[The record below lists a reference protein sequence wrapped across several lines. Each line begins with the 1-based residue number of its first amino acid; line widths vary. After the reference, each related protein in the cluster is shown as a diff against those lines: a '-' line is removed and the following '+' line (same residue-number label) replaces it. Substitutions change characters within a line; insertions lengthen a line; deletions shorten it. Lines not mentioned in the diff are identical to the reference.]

1 MDVFKTKTERVK
13 QLCRKLR
20 PIVGKKI
27 DGIWQSYLIEDDKGK
42 GEIEEYLQ
50 LLSASVI
57 SNRLERD
64 EIFLF
69 PPSEK
74 IASGKYYI
82 GDVLYNKKCL
92 YPFALREKEWI
103 QHVGIFGRSGA
114 GKTNL
119 GFSLVLELIKNNK
132 PFLIF
137 DWKRNY
143 RDLTTLPE
151 FKDLLVVTIGRNVV
165 PLRFNPLI
173 PPKGT
178 DPHTW
183 LKKIIE
189 VIAHSY
195 FLGEG
200 VMYLLQKAIN
210 SVYRRFNVYDGKVS
224 QYPTFRDVLRWFDKY
239 EAKGREANWLS
250 STLRAISTICFGE
263 MNRLTNTGNQQI
275 EELLNKKVILEL
287 DALTQSDKIFFIE
300 SLLLWIHHYRLREKE
315 REVFKHAVIIEE
327 AHHILSGE
335 KTGLTGGESIMETTF
350 REIREF
356 GESLVILDQ
365 HPCQI
370 SLPALGNTYAT
381 IVMNLKHK
389 KDVNAIA
396 QCMMLDSSEKEYPG
410 NLEVGEAIVRLQGR
424 IMKPFLVKVPEFEI
438 KKGLVTDE
446 MLQNKMMGY
455 FSYLKTNQ
463 TLTPDVTHISKSAEI
478 EREEKIFLIDILK
491 HPFSS
496 ITTRY
501 AKLNINRRKGNAIKD
516 KLINISYIMPRQI
529 KLSTGR
535 IMLLELT
542 EKAKLYL
549 EKLGYWVNRDRNGM
563 EHRYWKWK
571 VASYYH
577 KRGYKVFIEKRI
589 NGGVDVA
596 VKKDSRSIAI
606 EIETGKSDFI
616 KNITKDLKAGY
627 NYVISVAINEH
638 IENKIREK
646 LRENKLDKNKRIK
659 LTTVRAFEVSL

>member
-1 MDVFKTKTERVK
+1 MAMFESKTERVK

-20 PIVGKKI
+20 PVVGTQI
-27 DGIWQSYLIEDDKGK
+27 DKIWQAYLIEDDKGK
-42 GEIEEYLQ
+42 EEIEEHLQ

-57 SNRLERD
+57 SEKLEED
-64 EIFLF
+64 VIFLY
-69 PPSEK
+69 PPSKER
-74 IASGKYYI
+74 ASGCYYV

-92 YPFALREKEWI
+92 YSFGLREKEWI

-119 GFSLVLELIKNNK
+119 GFSIVSELLRKNK
-132 PFLIF
+132 PFIIL

-143 RDLTTLPE
+143 RDLTALPE
-151 FKDLLVVTIGRNVV
+151 FKNIIVFTVGRNIA

-178 DPHTW
+178 DPRTW

-210 SVYRRFNVYDGKVS
+210 SVYRRFGVYDGAVAK
-224 QYPTFRDVLRWFDKY
+224 YPTFRDILRWFDKY

-275 EELLNKKVILEL
+275 EQLLKKQIILEL

-300 SLLLWIHHYRLREKE
+300 ALLLWIHHYRLREKE
-315 REVFKHAVIIEE
+315 RESFKHAVIIEE

-335 KTGLTGGESIMETTF
+335 KASLTGGESIMETTF

-370 SLPALGNTYAT
+370 SLPALGNTYTT

-389 KDVNAIA
+389 KDVSAIA
-396 QCMMLDSSEKEYPG
+396 QCMMLDSTQKEYPG
-410 NLEVGEAIVRLQGR
+410 NLEVGEAIIRLQGR
-424 IMKPFLVKVPEFEI
+424 IMKPFLIKVPEFDI
-438 KKGLVTDE
+438 KKGVITDE
-446 MLQNKMMGY
+446 ILRESMIRYFGY
-455 FSYLKTNQ
+455 SQGNQ
-463 TLTPDVTHISKSAEI
+463 PLIQDITHISKSAKI
-478 EREEKIFLIDILK
+478 DDEEKILLIDILK
-491 HPFSS
+491 YPFSS
-496 ITTRY
+496 ITKRY
-501 AKLNINRRKGNAIKD
+501 DKLNLNRRKGNSVKD
-516 KLINISYIMPRQI
+516 KLLKKEYIKPEEI
-529 KLSTGR
+529 KLSNGR
-535 IMLLELT
+535 IMLFKLT
-542 EKAKLYL
+542 EKAQQYL
-549 EKLGYWVNRDRNGM
+549 ESMGYYVTRDRNGL

-571 VASYYH
+571 IADYYR
-577 KRGYKVFIEKRI
+577 KKGYKVFIEKKI
-589 NGGVDVA
+589 NGSVDVA
-596 VKKDSRSIAI
+596 VKKDNLSIAI
-606 EIETGKSDFI
+606 EVETGTSDFI
-616 KNITKDLKAGY
+616 KNIMKDLKAGY
-627 NYVISVAINEH
+627 SLVISVATNE
-638 IENKIREK
+638 IVERKIREK
-646 LRENKLDKNKRIK
+646 LEKNKLDKIKRIK
-659 LTTVRAFEVSL
+659 VTTVRAFE

>member
-13 QLCRKLR
+13 QLCRKLK
-20 PIVGKKI
+20 PIVGTRV
-27 DGIWQSYLIEDDKGK
+27 DQIWQAYLIEDDKGK
-42 GEIEEYLQ
+42 EEIEEYLQ

-57 SNRLERD
+57 SDKLEKD

-69 PPSEK
+69 PPSGEM
-74 IASGKYYI
+74 ASGKYYI
-82 GDVLYNKKCL
+82 GDVLYNKKRL

-103 QHVGIFGRSGA
+103 QHAGIFGRSGA

-119 GFSLVLELIKNNK
+119 GFSLVLELIKKNK
-132 PFLIF
+132 PFMIF

-143 RDLTTLPE
+143 RDLIVLPG
-151 FKDLLVVTIGRNVV
+151 FSDLLVATIGRNVV
-165 PLRFNPLI
+165 PFRFNPLI

-210 SVYRRFNVYDGKVS
+210 SVYRRFGVYDGKVS

-275 EELLNKKVILEL
+275 EELLSKRVILEL

-356 GESLVILDQ
+356 GESLIILDQ

-370 SLPALGNTYAT
+370 SLPALGNTYTT

-389 KDVNAIA
+389 KDVSAIA
-396 QCMMLDSSEKEYPG
+396 QCMMLDSSEKDYPG

-438 KKGLVTDE
+438 KKGAVTDE
-446 MLQNKMMGY
+446 MLREKMIGY
-455 FSYLKTNQ
+455 FGYLKGNQ
-463 TLTPDVTHISKSAEI
+463 TLTRDITHISKSAEI
-478 EREEKIFLIDILK
+478 EGEEKILLIDILK

-501 AKLNINRRKGNAIKD
+501 EKLNINRRKGNAIKD
-516 KLINISYIMPRQI
+516 KLINKGYIGPKQI

-542 EKAKLYL
+542 EKAKQYL
-549 EKLGYWVNRDRNGM
+549 EQFGYWVRRDRNGM

-571 VASYYH
+571 IANYYH
-577 KRGYKVFIEKRI
+577 RRGYKVFIEKKV
-589 NGGVDVA
+589 NGNVDVA
-596 VKKDSRSIAI
+596 VKKGNVSIGI
-606 EIETGKSDFI
+606 EIETGTSDFI
-616 KNITKDLKAGY
+616 GNILKDLKAGY
-627 NYVISVAINEH
+627 DVIISVATNQMV
-638 IENKIREK
+638 ENKIREQLK
-646 LRENKLDKNKRIK
+646 KRKLDKIRRIK
-659 LTTVRAFEVSL
+659 VTTVRAFE

>member
-1 MDVFKTKTERVK
+1 
-13 QLCRKLR
+13 
-20 PIVGKKI
+20 
-27 DGIWQSYLIEDDKGK
+27 
-42 GEIEEYLQ
+42 
-50 LLSASVI
+50 
-57 SNRLERD
+57 
-64 EIFLF
+64 
-69 PPSEK
+69 
-74 IASGKYYI
+74 
-82 GDVLYNKKCL
+82 L

-103 QHVGIFGRSGA
+103 QHVGIFGRSGG

-119 GFSLVLELIKNNK
+119 GFLLVRELVKNNK
-132 PFLIF
+132 PFLVF

-143 RDLTTLPE
+143 RDLIVLPE
-151 FKDLLVVTIGRNVV
+151 FKDILVTTIGRNVV

-210 SVYRRFNVYDGKVS
+210 SVYRRFGVYEGTVTS
-224 QYPTFRDVLRWFDKY
+224 YPTFRDVLRWFDKY

-263 MNRLTNTGNQQI
+263 MNRLTNTGNQQL
-275 EELLNKKVILEL
+275 EELLTKRVILEL

-315 REVFKHAVIIEE
+315 REIFKHAVIIEE

-356 GESLVILDQ
+356 GESLIILDQ

-389 KDVNAIA
+389 KDVGAIA
-396 QCMMLDSSEKEYPG
+396 QCMMLDGSEKEYPG

-424 IMKPFLVKVPEFEI
+424 IMKPFLIQIPEFEI
-438 KKGLVTDE
+438 AKGTVTDE
-446 MLQNKMMGY
+446 MLRDKMMGY
-455 FSYLKTNQ
+455 FNCSKANQ
-463 TLTPDVTHISKSAEI
+463 LLTRDVTHISESAKITE
-478 EREEKIFLIDILK
+478 EEKIMLIDILK

-496 ITTRY
+496 ITKRY
-501 AKLNINRRKGNAIKD
+501 AQLNINRRKGNALKD
-516 KLINISYIMPRQI
+516 RLIYNKYIIPREI

-535 IMLLELT
+535 IMLLELS
-542 EKAKLYL
+542 EKGKQYL
-549 EKLGYWVNRDRNGM
+549 EQFGYHINRERNGV

-571 VASYYH
+571 VADYYQR
-577 KRGYKVFIEKRI
+577 KGYKVFIEKRI
-589 NGGVDVA
+589 NGNVDVA
-596 VKKDSRSIAI
+596 VKKGNVSIGI
-606 EIETGKSDFI
+606 EIETGTSDFI
-616 KNITKDLKAGY
+616 GNIVKDLKAGY
-627 NYVISVAINEH
+627 DMVVSVATNPMV
-638 IENKIREK
+638 ENRIREQLK
-646 LRENKLDKNKRIK
+646 KKKLDKIRRIK
-659 LTTVRAFEVSL
+659 VTTVRAYE